1 MNHGNIEDM
10 DNRNQKQEKNV
21 DPDEVKRLQKMGEKL
36 HLVLRMAAMGLLEEP
51 KTKCETRTEQETA
64 CGAEEKTLFDAYLAL
79 EEKYGEDWSALETAL
94 ETAWTQ
100 EVIHMVL
107 EPEKYTGVWR
117 ALRMRIISEA
127 LPLLRRF
134 AGEEKTKEDSKAF
147 TLLGLHV
154 CDKVINTLARSDEG
168 KP

>member
-51 KTKCETRTEQETA
+51 KTECETRTEQETA

-117 ALRMRIISEA
+117 ALRMRRPI
-127 LPLLRRF
+127 RR
-134 AGEEKTKEDSKAF
+134 A
-147 TLLGLHV
+147 
-154 CDKVINTLARSDEG
+154 
-168 KP
+168 